1 MKQLTI
7 LGLRW
12 VHRPRTIFLGGANL
26 WKRTRATTIGING
39 QPSRGSLLAK
49 KMIQW
54 MSSTEMPGRECEK
67 MMRSCIV
74 WGAKAWGVVI
84 SSATQWCQMNS
95 FILYIPIRTITW
107 WITLLLA
114 TEYVIYIPA
123 VTWQKK
129 TSSKWW
135 HKLSFISGHVA
146 VSGWVVPLPSGS

>member
-1 MKQLTI
+1 
-7 LGLRW
+7 
-12 VHRPRTIFLGGANL
+12 
-26 WKRTRATTIGING
+26 
-39 QPSRGSLLAK
+39 
-49 KMIQW
+49 
-54 MSSTEMPGRECEK
+54 
-67 MMRSCIV
+67 
-74 WGAKAWGVVI
+74 
-84 SSATQWCQMNS
+84 MNS